1 MCNKLSHKIQEV
13 HNFESLVDFLQ
24 DSLNWPIPDEGLE
37 LEEITYE
44 WSVTDLGLDCNTR
57 ARIVS
62 CRQLRPLN
70 LRFDL
75 SAMGH
80 KLDADFRTYQQQ
92 LKKLGEWK
100 NQQPWDIFFLEFNND
115 VKLDACKILLSKVLQ
130 GLVGNK
136 ASLPFRKR
144 DKLLFICITENFQNI
159 SFTCFK
165 GGKGLLIVDDYIPLI
180 HFKLDA

>member
-1 MCNKLSHKIQEV
+1 MQNELSGTILKV
-13 HNFESLVDFLQ
+13 CNFESLLDFLK

-37 LEEITYE
+37 LEEITYS
-44 WSVTDLGLDCNTR
+44 WSAEDLRLDADTR

-62 CRQLRPLN
+62 CRQLRPLD

-115 VKLDACKILLSKVLQ
+115 VKLDACKTLLRKVLRK
-130 GLVGNK
+130 LVGNK
-136 ASLPFRKR
+136 ASLPFGKR

-159 SFTCFK
+159 SFTCFRS
-165 GGKGLLIVDDYIPLI
+165 GNGRPIVDDYISLI
-180 HFKLDA
+180 HFKVDA